1 MQSSFPFPGSFNADT
16 APGNKWEQYTESRD
30 RLREQDP
37 KYYNDSDSRRLKAEG
52 NLTYLGF
59 IEVVK
64 MLWENSYPDIPIVAT
79 FGGKFASYPCIAYGL
94 ELKRAHNQEP
104 KMRYRD
110 KALGEDGKYY
120 IIEGQRFQNVV
131 SFTVMVE
138 ANAGQ
143 LSGDQQRY
151 AGAEVADRVMEIFED
166 FMLEYTP
173 VFKRLV
179 ASELV
184 YARRVSDTET
194 NMDQTDIVKRT
205 VTYLLTTEKIH
216 VSAVDKIESIVADI
230 RQWVSYEKDLI
241 EQAAATP
248 SSYYNPDM
256 NLSIVDLFQSATP
269 NS

>member
-1 MQSSFPFPGSFNADT
+1 MPSSFPFPGRFDGDL
-16 APGNKWEQYTESRD
+16 APANKWESYSEGRE

-37 KYYNDSDSRRLKAEG
+37 KYHNDTDSRRLKAEG
-52 NLTYLGF
+52 NLSYLGF

-79 FGGKFASYPCIAYGL
+79 FGGKFASYPCVAYGL

-110 KALGEDGKYY
+110 KALGDDGKYY
-120 IIEGQRFQNVV
+120 FIEGQRFQNIV
-131 SFTVMVE
+131 SFTVLVE

-143 LSGDQQRY
+143 LAGDQIRY
-151 AGAEVADRVMEIFED
+151 AGAEAADRIMEIFED

-173 VFKRLV
+173 VFKRLG

-184 YARRVSDTET
+184 YARRVSDTEI

-216 VSAVDKIESIVADI
+216 VSPVDKIESIVADI
-230 RQWVSYEKDLI
+230 RQWVSYEKDLV
-241 EQAAATP
+241 EQAATP
-248 SSYYNPDM
+248 ASIYNPDM
-256 NLSIVDLFQSATP
+256 SVHIVDLFQSATP